1 MLPFFIFVLY
11 TYVKYAIIIVCFAKE
26 MFVVNDI
33 AKQLEKILKDKANKF
48 NKLPLEKQFSKEFL
62 RKNHF
67 NGDINKLFETAEV
80 DIHNINNLSKE
91 EEKRLVDVL
100 RPHFKSWKD
109 FVGAALQYFIDHS

>member
-1 MLPFFIFVLY
+1 MFVL
-11 TYVKYAIIIVCFAKE
+11 
-26 MFVVNDI
+26 NDI
-33 AKQLEKILKDKANKF
+33 AKQLEKILKDKVNKF
-48 NKLPLEKQFSKEFL
+48 NKLPLEKQFPKEFL

-67 NGDINKLFETAEV
+67 NGDINKLFEPAEV
-80 DIHNINNLSKE
+80 DIHNINDLSKE

>member
-33 AKQLEKILKDKANKF
+33 AKQLEKILKDKVNKF

-80 DIHNINNLSKE
+80 DIHNINDLSKE